1 MADIFSTPLIRALE
15 KNHALPNALSLSVA
29 QTPSVAS
36 ATDAI
41 SWRTAYPGVFSALET
56 IGTSVQTASPLT
68 ISENLMG
75 MNDVLQH
82 AAVCSI
88 DNILKSYSA
97 VAEAFSSPL
106 MDWLDYCDFS
116 SPLHD
121 ILRSIET
128 VIHYPVPNKR
138 FEQICLHALYQ
149 AKWFPHIVNL
159 AEASL
164 IFSICDILDTSRG
177 QSKRCEKRIDFAI
190 FSYLTKTRL
199 REVKSGWYH
208 SDLDWPTKKT
218 LCQAME
224 AFFRGEHA
232 LTISC
237 LSTMWEGLIFIKAHG
252 VTMVERQRQRMDKT
266 KADLTFLTQ
275 FNDSEEIYSEFF
287 DEFIVS
293 QCDGINDVMD
303 GIPNRHGVAH
313 GWYKK
318 YPNKKAALNAIL
330 LTDFLLTL
338 EPCKI
343 A

>member
-1 MADIFSTPLIRALE
+1 MADIFSNRLIKALE
-15 KNHALPNALSLSVA
+15 KSNALQNALSLSAA
-29 QTPSVAS
+29 QPLGVSS
-36 ATDAI
+36 AADII

-56 IGTSVQTASPLT
+56 MGTSVQTASPLMM
-68 ISENLMG
+68 SESLAG
-75 MNDVLQH
+75 MNDVLQKTL
-82 AAVCSI
+82 VCSI
-88 DNILKSYSA
+88 DNIIQSHSA
-97 VAEAFSSPL
+97 IAEAFSSPL
-106 MDWLDYCDFS
+106 MDWLDHCDFS
-116 SPLHD
+116 SPLYD
-121 ILRSIET
+121 ILQSIET
-128 VIHYPVPNKR
+128 VAHYPIPNKK

-159 AEASL
+159 AEPSL

-177 QSKRCEKRIDFAI
+177 QSKRCAKRIDVVI

-224 AFFRGEHA
+224 AFFRGEYA

-237 LSTMWEGLIFIKAHG
+237 LSAMWEGLIYIKAHD
-252 VTMVERQRQRMDKT
+252 VTMLERQRQRMDKT
-266 KADLTFLTQ
+266 KADLAFLTQ
-275 FNDSEEIYSEFF
+275 FNDAEEICSEFF
-287 DEFIVS
+287 NEFIVS

-338 EPCKI
+338 EPCRVT
-343 A
+343 

>member
-1 MADIFSTPLIRALE
+1 MADIFSSPLIKALE
-15 KNHALPNALSLSVA
+15 KNNALQSALSRSVA
-29 QTPSVAS
+29 QAPDVTSVAD
-36 ATDAI
+36 TI
-41 SWRTAYPGVFSALET
+41 SWRTAYPGVFSALERM
-56 IGTSVQTASPLT
+56 GTSVQTTSPMMM
-68 ISENLMG
+68 SESLMDMG
-75 MNDVLQH
+75 TVLQRV
-82 AAVCSI
+82 AVCSV
-88 DNILKSYSA
+88 DNIIQSHSA

-106 MDWLDYCDFS
+106 MDWLDHYDFS
-116 SPLHD
+116 TPLYD
-121 ILRSIET
+121 ILQSIET
-128 VIHYPVPNKR
+128 AIHYPVPNKK
-138 FEQICLHALYQ
+138 FERICLHALYK

-159 AEASL
+159 ADTSL
-164 IFSICDILDTSRG
+164 IFSICDILNTSRG
-177 QSKRCEKRIDFAI
+177 QSKRCEKRIDATI
-190 FSYLTKTRL
+190 FSYLTKVRL

-224 AFFRGEHA
+224 AFFRGEYA

-237 LSTMWEGLIFIKAHG
+237 LSAMWEGLIYVKAHG

-266 KADLTFLTQ
+266 KADLAFLTQ
-275 FNDSEEIYSEFF
+275 FNGSEEIYSEFF

-293 QCDGINDVMD
+293 QCNGVNNVMD
-303 GIPNRHGVAH
+303 GIPNRHSAAH

-338 EPCKI
+338 EPCKV